1 MNKESSPSK
10 SLPLNSSQYP
20 TLPSSPVSVNS
31 SEDGVHTNALTLYP
45 SLAFLL
51 SGFLPLLFHQ
61 GSQPAY
67 SIPRGPCHFQNDSP
81 HHHRS
86 PPPLSQALL
95 TTTRVS
101 PPSSPPAFTLHTHL
115 QPTPLIFTP
124 PYYYTPYTPS
134 PGPNHLLSTP
144 PSSPLISPFPPPH
157 PPTLLFRA
165 LYTPLTST
173 PLLSPPFSSPPLSS
187 RHSSTSPY
195 HTPSLSLPW
204 AGSQRLT
211 NRSFSSKKTLAVLSK
226 DPEARRRPSQLQAT
240 ECTLALCAGN
250 SRVLLWPRNSSC
262 IPST

>member
-1 MNKESSPSK
+1 MSKESSPSK
-10 SLPLNSSQYP
+10 SLPLNPSQYP

-86 PPPLSQALL
+86 PPPLSQPLL

-134 PGPNHLLSTP
+134 PHPNHLLSTT

-157 PPTLLFRA
+157 PPHFSFA
-165 LYTPLTST
+165 HYTCR
-173 PLLSPPFSSPPLSS
+173 SPPHPSFLHPSPHPHSPHAILQPRLTTPPLS
-187 RHSSTSPY
+187 
-195 HTPSLSLPW
+195 LAW